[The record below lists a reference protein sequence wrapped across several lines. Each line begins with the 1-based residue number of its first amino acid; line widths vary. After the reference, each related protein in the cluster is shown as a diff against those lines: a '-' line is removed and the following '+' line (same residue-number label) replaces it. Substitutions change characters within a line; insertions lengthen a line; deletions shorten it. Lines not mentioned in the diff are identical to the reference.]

1 MISLSYFFFGRGGGW
16 GSGQR
21 RRGVVASS
29 PLLDNYL
36 ILLVACMLDVSCK
49 SSKLPGLPY
58 YVSLITF
65 SLPKR
70 NHLIFRQ
77 LFIDARSSKLTP
89 EGTKELVF
97 PFLTRLNKRRDVFA
111 DEDGDI
117 EKDSCT
123 GELFVLFLM
132 GREGEVRVEAWR
144 EEEYCQFHHYSR
156 HGTAGSTRI

>member
-1 MISLSYFFFGRGGGW
+1 MISLSQFFLGGGGEGGAGRGGGVLLHPVLYW
-16 GSGQR
+16 IIILSCSLHACWMF
-21 RRGVVASS
+21 GVKFQSC
-29 PLLDNYL
+29 LDYL
-36 ILLVACMLDVSCK
+36 T
-49 SSKLPGLPY
+49 
-58 YVSLITF
+58 YVSLITL

-89 EGTKELVF
+89 EGTKELVS

-123 GELFVLFLM
+123 GE
-132 GREGEVRVEAWR
+132 
-144 EEEYCQFHHYSR
+144 
-156 HGTAGSTRI
+156 